1 MEEANAPVTTSHPSS
16 TAPDAPPDPA
26 AVPSSSD
33 QGSQSCQAQQQ
44 QVHQLD
50 ETREPA
56 GSSYE
61 ASEIAGRFNEA
72 IDPKAGIDAAAPIV
86 DSVKGAVS
94 KFGAVGVVDWREVSC
109 NLTLLHKFRPDTS
122 FLMHAACI

>member
-1 MEEANAPVTTSHPSS
+1 VTTSHPSS